1 MDPILA
7 ISKLPSTAGLNA
19 LGKRH
24 LVTLDEDE
32 ILQKLDFNRLRK
44 KIAFAREHYLHHLSL
59 VFL

>member
-44 KIAFAREHYLHHLSL
+44 KIAFAREHYLHHLSRI
-59 VFL
+59 FL